1 MIIVR
6 CKDCN
11 KEIISSPKAESCG
24 CPNMLV
30 VTGDSFT
37 AKNLKRV
44 IMLNTNTQQTE
55 RKELSAQE
63 LAWQEQRRK
72 RKVRKLDFETR

>member
-1 MIIVR
+1 
-6 CKDCN
+6 
-11 KEIISSPKAESCG
+11 
-24 CPNMLV
+24 MLV

-55 RKELSAQE
+55 RKALSAQE

>member
-1 MIIVR
+1 MIIVK

-11 KEIISSPKAESCG
+11 KEITSSKKPESCG

-30 VTGDSFT
+30 VAGRSFT
-37 AKNLKRV
+37 AKNLKKV
-44 IMLNTNTQQTE
+44 IMLNNNTQKTDAKALTPE
-55 RKELSAQE
+55 E

-72 RKVRKLDFETR
+72 RKVRKLDFEIR